1 VAPYHMEMTQTDFPC
16 DVVTY
21 CTIPPWDLKRLRSAS
36 GDYGSRDAA
45 GAICGIAARIV
56 EVVDSFISM
65 HRCSAHPLAQR
76 EAEAELLLH
85 GLLGGGVH
93 DIYAPP
99 QRPSRP
105 LARVLVLQRQP
116 LLCIAG
122 GRMKLCV
129 LAADLD
135 CR

>member
-1 VAPYHMEMTQTDFPC
+1 MPQAVMVAETPQKKPLG
-16 DVVTY
+16 V
-21 CTIPPWDLKRLRSAS
+21 
-36 GDYGSRDAA
+36 
-45 GAICGIAARIV
+45 ICGVAALSL

-76 EAEAELLLH
+76 EAEAKLLLH

-93 DIYAPP
+93 DVYAPP

-122 GRMKLCV
+122 GSRMKLCV